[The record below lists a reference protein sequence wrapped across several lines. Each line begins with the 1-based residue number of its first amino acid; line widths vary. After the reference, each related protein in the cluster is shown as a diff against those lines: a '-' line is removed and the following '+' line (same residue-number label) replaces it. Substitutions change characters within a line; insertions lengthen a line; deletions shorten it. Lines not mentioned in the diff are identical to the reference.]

1 MKRKTISLL
10 LALIIGLMTLAG
22 CGNKVAQ
29 PTSGTEQTKEDTD
42 APVDTESAVTE
53 SGALTNTESVATESG
68 ASTDTE
74 SAVTE
79 PDAPSEPEEL
89 VAEFSPNSEYDKY
102 QLVYYIV
109 EDIDAR
115 FTATVSA
122 MDDGS
127 KYEVRCNI
135 DGEEQLVTL
144 DKDLKITDDQT
155 GHMSYDAP
163 IIVQKAI
170 DADKWTK
177 IET

>member
-109 EDIDAR
+109 EDID
-115 FTATVSA
+115 V
-122 MDDGS
+122 S

-144 DKDLKITDDQT
+144 DKELKITDDQT

-177 IET
+177 IEA